1 MTIKQIIVVREDLN
15 MSRGKIASQVA
26 HASMKSLVDA
36 MERVEVKYPVM
47 TDTSAGVEYSTKSA
61 LQLDL
66 DSDKELKAWLE
77 GSFTKIVVYV
87 KSEEKLMNLY
97 EKVKSAGLRVSLII
111 DNGTTEFGGVK
122 TKTCIAIGPHDA
134 ERIDPFTK
142 KYPLLK

>member
-1 MTIKQIIVVREDLN
+1 MAIKQIIVVREDLN
-15 MSRGKIASQVA
+15 MSRGKLASQVA

-36 MERVEVKYPVM
+36 MQRVDLPEMIETEDGLDEVKRPSLV
-47 TDTSAGVEYSTKSA
+47 
-61 LQLDL
+61 LDL

-97 EKVKSAGLRVSLII
+97 NKVKSAGLRASLII